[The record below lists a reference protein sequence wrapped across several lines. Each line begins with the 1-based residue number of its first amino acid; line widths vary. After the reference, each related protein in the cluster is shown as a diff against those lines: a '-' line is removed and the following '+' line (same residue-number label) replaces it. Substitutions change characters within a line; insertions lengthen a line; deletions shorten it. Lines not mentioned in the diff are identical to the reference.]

1 MAEIYKTYMEEEY
14 NEKHE
19 ITKVSFHVNHE
30 FNFAYDV
37 VDVLAKKDPN
47 KLALTYISASFEE
60 KQFTY
65 HDISRLSNQAANVL
79 RSYGIEK
86 GDLVMLLMKRRYD
99 FWIVMMAL
107 HKLGAVA
114 VPTSHMVSAEDIL
127 ERIEK
132 GKIKGI
138 VCVNDDGICK
148 CIQEATSGLQNP
160 VIQAIVGGKREGYHD
175 FDEDLHLASS
185 QFARVATTIK
195 EPMIVYFTSGSTG
208 KPKAVMHDYTYP
220 LGHILTAKSW
230 HGVIAGG
237 LHFSIADSGWAKS
250 AWGKLY
256 GQWLCECAV
265 LVFDYERFLA
275 REILMILEKY
285 SVTSFC
291 APPTIYKYLVREDF
305 KEYDLS
311 SLQQAVSA
319 GEPLPTQVA
328 ESFYESTGLIIREG
342 FGQTETTLLIA
353 TMVGE
358 EQKPGSIGKASP
370 MYQIEIVDEQS
381 NPLKPGE
388 CGEIVIRPQAA
399 GEIPLGLFRGYVDDE
414 ELFASIWKDGVYHT
428 RDRAY
433 CDEDGYFFFVSRTD
447 DVIKSSG
454 YRIGPAEVEDI
465 LMKHPAVAECAVTG
479 YPSVTRGQ
487 SVKATIALKSGFIAS
502 QHLKTELQDFVK
514 ERAAIYK
521 YPRMIEFVPELPKTV
536 TGKINRTVIR
546 ERDMENYNHKNK

>member
-1 MAEIYKTYMEEEY
+1 MAEIYKTFMEEEY
-14 NEKHE
+14 NEKR
-19 ITKVSFHVNHE
+19 KVSFHVNDD

-37 VDVLAKKDPN
+37 VDVLANKDPK
-47 KLALTYISASFEE
+47 KLALTYVSASFEE
-60 KQFTY
+60 KQFTFS
-65 HDISRLSNQAANVL
+65 DISRLSNQAANVL

-86 GDLVMLLMKRRYD
+86 GDFVMLLMKRRYD

-114 VPTSHMVSAEDIL
+114 VPTSHMVSADDIT

-132 GKIKGI
+132 GNIKGI
-138 VCVNDDGICK
+138 VCVNDDGICE
-148 CIQEATSGLQNP
+148 CIKEATKDLGKP
-160 VIQAIVGGKREGYHD
+160 MIQAIVGGRREGYRD
-175 FDEDLHLASS
+175 FDEDILTASS
-185 QFARVATTIK
+185 KLSRVVTTIQ
-195 EPMIVYFTSGSTG
+195 EPMVAYFTSGSTG
-208 KPKAVMHDYTYP
+208 KPKAVIHDYSYP

-230 HGVIAGG
+230 HGVIPGG
-237 LHFSIADSGWAKS
+237 LHFTIADSGWAKS

-265 LVFDYERFLA
+265 LVFDYERFFA

-311 SLQQAVSA
+311 SLKQAVSA

-328 ESFYESTGLIIREG
+328 ESFHESTGLKIREG

-353 TMVGE
+353 TMVGDE
-358 EQKPGSIGKASP
+358 PKPGSIGKASP

-381 NPLKPGE
+381 NPVKTGE
-388 CGEIVIRPQAA
+388 CGEIVIRPQVA
-399 GEIPLGLFRGYVDDE
+399 GEIPLGLFRGYIDDE

-433 CDEDGYFFFVSRTD
+433 CDEDGYYFFVSRTD

-465 LMKHPAVAECAVTG
+465 LMNHPAVAECAVTG

-487 SVKATIALKSGFIAS
+487 TVKATIVLKPGYLAS
-502 QHLKTELQDFVK
+502 QHLKTQLQDFVK

-521 YPRMIEFVPELPKTV
+521 YPRMIEFVLELPKTV
-536 TGKINRTVIR
+536 TGKINRTAIR
-546 ERDMENYNHKNK
+546 ERDNANYNNKNI